1 MRRLLLAL
9 GSIVALLGLVA
20 TASADTA
27 VTPFQQ
33 LRSQRCAGTDSIFA
47 WITTKDSPLDTN
59 SRALH
64 AVVPT
69 GECLLFFNRASLK
82 LNKPV
87 AQMKNL
93 SFDFREPQ
101 AGGTVTGGSPRTSVI
116 LADGRALFL
125 SADQCDHPLSV
136 VGGDWGR
143 ADFTGFT
150 SDIQSCTI
158 FDSDGIAYANTPTE
172 SAWQVFVDANPNAVA
187 SFDFLIMD
195 VGGHY
200 FLDRITLGTGKMFTL
215 SPKRAQ
221 NCRTEAAC

>member
-1 MRRLLLAL
+1 MRRLSLAL
-9 GSIVALLGLVA
+9 GILVALLAVA
-20 TASADTA
+20 PAASADTA
-27 VTPFQQ
+27 VTAFQQ

-47 WITTKDSPLDTN
+47 WITTKDSPLDQN

-64 AVVPT
+64 AVVPD

-87 AQMKNL
+87 GQVHNL

-101 AGGTVTGGSPRTSVI
+101 AGATVVGGSPRISVL
-116 LADGRALFL
+116 LADGTALFL
-125 SADQCDHPLSV
+125 SADQCNHPLSI

-150 SDIQSCTI
+150 SDIQPCTI
-158 FDSDGIAYANTPTE
+158 FDTNGNSYTNTPTE

-187 SFDFLIMD
+187 NTDFLIMD
-195 VGGHY
+195 QGGNY
-200 FLDRITLGTGKMFTL
+200 FLDRISLGTGKMFTK
-215 SPKRAQ
+215 SPRVAQ
-221 NCRTEAAC
+221 NCRTESAC